1 MAGGAVGGGL
11 TGLALNWTYGATA
24 LAAAALG
31 VYYPIALYPIA
42 LVGGASLGAYLGK
55 YLSS

>member
-31 VYYPIALYPIA
+31 VYYPIAL
-42 LVGGASLGAYLGK
+42 VGGASLGAYLGK
-55 YLSS
+55 DLSS